1 MRFQNRLPSLAWFSN
16 FLNYFYST
24 LKKSKERGAL
34 LLCLVDF
41 KKWKYKLSRNEISKG
56 TSSPGPIFL
65 IGYVPETEIF
75 LRKLYFWCSP
85 LQLTPRNSEHKRCQ
99 KKVKMFSMD
108 RASALVETM
117 HILGESYYL
126 QKVGC
131 WHLVKCKSGVILNVK
146 WKYLSSQLMDL
157 NFKWFDITR
166 EVSLI
171 KNNANI
177 QQGFG
182 KAYSE
187 NLSYNLST
195 QKHRTHPKQTNI
207 WSKLSSK
214 IQSSLVWTRR
224 EK

>member
-24 LKKSKERGAL
+24 LKKFKGVL

-41 KKWKYKLSRNEISKG
+41 KKWKYKLSRTEILKG

-75 LRKLYFWCSP
+75 LGKLYFWCPP
-85 LQLTPRNSEHKRCQ
+85 LQLTPKCQ
-99 KKVKMFSMD
+99 EKVKMFFHGSSQ
-108 RASALVETM
+108 RIGRTM
-117 HILGESYYL
+117 HILSESYYL
-126 QKVGC
+126 QKVEC

-166 EVSLI
+166 KVSLI

-182 KAYSE
+182 KSYSE

-214 IQSSLVWTRR
+214 IQSFLVWTRR

>member
-1 MRFQNRLPSLAWFSN
+1 MRFQNRLPSLAWFSI

-24 LKKSKERGAL
+24 LKKFKGVL

-41 KKWKYKLSRNEISKG
+41 KKWKYKLSRTEISKG

-117 HILGESYYL
+117 HILSESYYL

-177 QQGFG
+177 QQGLG